1 MENDLISRQ
10 AAEKAVSEGLKQVFV
25 EHETA
30 GKNLLSKVPSAQ
42 PEQKRGKWERWVDR
56 VEHSRGVEYIPRCRC
71 SECETEY
78 DPHTASFIN
87 FCPNCGA
94 DMRGE

>member
-1 MENDLISRQ
+1 MSRLIDAMELKAAIS
-10 AAEKAVSEGLKQVFV
+10 VSAMLEDRKHIFDIID
-25 EHETA
+25 E
-30 GKNLLSKVPSAQ
+30 Q
-42 PEQKRGKWERWVDR
+42 PTIEPERKCGKWERWTDR

-78 DPHTASFIN
+78 DPHTASFMN

-94 DMRGE
+94 RMESEE